1 MAISLFLLGANTLE
15 PKTPEPRGAVDIR
28 LEGLRSHKGVVL
40 ACLSRNPTLF
50 LKCDRDPASYK
61 AKIPADGQTQL
72 HFTGVAPGDY
82 ALAIVH
88 DENGNMR
95 VDKMLGI
102 PKEGVGFSRNPV
114 LIMGP
119 PRFDAV
125 RFHVADTPVPQVVKL
140 RYFL

>member
-1 MAISLFLLGANTLE
+1 VE
-15 PKTPEPRGAVDIR
+15 IR
-28 LEGLRSHKGVVL
+28 LEGLRSHKGVIL
-40 ACLSRNPTLF
+40 ACLSRNPAMF
-50 LKCDRDPASYK
+50 LKCDRDLAAYK
-61 AKIPADGQTQL
+61 ARIPADGQTAL

-82 ALAIVH
+82 ALAVVH
-88 DENGNMR
+88 DENSNSR

-114 LIMGP
+114 LMMGP

-125 RFHVADTPVPQVVKL
+125 QFHVADARVSQVVKL